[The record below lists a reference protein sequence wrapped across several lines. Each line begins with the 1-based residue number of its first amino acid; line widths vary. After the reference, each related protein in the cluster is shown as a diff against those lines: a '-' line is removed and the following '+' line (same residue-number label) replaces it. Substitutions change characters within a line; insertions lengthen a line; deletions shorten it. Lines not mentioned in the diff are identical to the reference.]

1 MADRTTAQ
9 RLALQPHPTGLASR
23 LTRLVLLPQAAADQ
37 AAGASLALRSNWAF
51 AALLA
56 LLATLGLTVPPAARA
71 QDSTSAQAAEPAAP
85 VANSALDDRLMYQLL
100 VAEMALAQGDT
111 NTAFDWMLDA
121 ARRTRDEGLFRRS
134 TDVALQARAGDQALV
149 ATRAWRLA
157 RPESLEAL
165 RTQLQILLVLQRV
178 DALAE
183 PLRLLLAQTPA
194 SERGGLIAALPRFLH
209 RAGEAQVVATLMEEA
224 LKPYR
229 QALATRVQSAVALGR
244 AWLEARD
251 TARAWALAQEAF
263 QANQKGPA
271 AAGPALFALELMAS
285 QPLAEVPLKAYLAGA
300 APEPAVRLAYARLL
314 TGAQRFPE
322 AVAQL
327 ELATSQQPGEA
338 PPYLTLGALHL
349 ELKHPKE
356 AQTALLRYVALASQ
370 PLSAARPSPFTTTPS
385 DTEAERARNNEE
397 ADAESGDDDLQ
408 RPDRGL
414 VQAWLMLAQVSE
426 QLGDFKAAE
435 AWLARIEDPN
445 SALEVQTRRATML
458 VRQGRMD
465 LALQAIRLLPENKPA
480 DARAKQLAEVSVLR
494 EGKHWAEAYTLLG
507 STQQRFGEDADLLYE
522 QSMMAEKTGRL
533 DEMEK
538 LLRRV
543 IELKPDNAH
552 AYNALGYSLAERKE
566 RLPESR
572 QLIQRALELSPG
584 DPFITDSLGWV
595 EYRLGNLD
603 EALRLLRQAWQARPD
618 TEIGAH
624 LGEVLWARG
633 LKDEARK
640 IWREA
645 QGRDKANDVLREALK
660 RLRVDL

>member
-1 MADRTTAQ
+1 MTDRTLVHRTAQ
-9 RLALQPHPTGLASR
+9 RWHSPHHRLGLRSRNAMARTFAAWLA
-23 LTRLVLLPQAAADQ
+23 VLLSCAAVA
-37 AAGASLALRSNWAF
+37 
-51 AALLA
+51 
-56 LLATLGLTVPPAARA
+56 PAQA
-71 QDSTSAQAAEPAAP
+71 QDSSPGKIVEPVAP

-111 NTAFDWMLDA
+111 STAYDWLLDA

-134 TDVALQARAGDQALV
+134 TDVALQARAGDQALA

-157 RPESLEAL
+157 LPDSLDAL
-165 RTQLQILLVLQRV
+165 RTQLQILLVLQRT
-178 DALAE
+178 DGLAE

-194 SERGGLIAALPRFLH
+194 DERGGLIGALPRFLH
-209 RAGEAQVVATLMEEA
+209 RAGDPATVARLMEDA
-224 LKPYR
+224 LRPYR
-229 QALATRVQSAVALGR
+229 AAAPTRVQSEVALGR

-251 TARAWALAQEAF
+251 TERAWAFAQQAF
-263 QANQKGPA
+263 A
-271 AAGPALFALELMAS
+271 ADKPEERSAGPALLALELMAS
-285 QPLAEVPLKAYLAGA
+285 QPQSEGLVKNYLQSTSAEPM
-300 APEPAVRLAYARLL
+300 VRLTYARALVS
-314 TGAQRFPE
+314 AQRFTE

-327 ELATSQQPGEA
+327 ESAIAQQPGDA
-338 PPYLTLGALHL
+338 APYLTLGALQL

-356 AQTALLRYVALASQ
+356 AQTALLRYVSLASQ
-370 PLSAARPSPFTTTPS
+370 TSTAP
-385 DTEAERARNNEE
+385 EAGASEQKSSEP
-397 ADAESGDDDLQ
+397 DVGAEGNDDDLQ

-465 LALQAIRLLPENKPA
+465 LALQAIRVLPETKPEE
-480 DARAKQLAEVSVLR
+480 ARAKLLAEVSVLR
-494 EGKHWAEAYTLLG
+494 EGKRWSDAYTLLG
-507 STQQRFGEDADLLYE
+507 STQQRFGEEADLMYE

-538 LLRRV
+538 LLKRV
-543 IELKPDNAH
+543 IEIKPDNAH
-552 AYNALGYSLAERKE
+552 AYNALGYSLAERKI
-566 RLPESR
+566 RLPEAR

-633 LKDEARK
+633 LKEEARL

-645 QGRDKANDVLREALK
+645 QGRDKGNDVLREALT